1 MEVLTTNKVYCLD
14 PSIDQPPKNKQVW
27 CVSKYGVGRK
37 DIFNPEF
44 DIAWYPLPR
53 LTPELKKKLNG
64 NILV

>member
-14 PSIDQPPKNKQVW
+14 PSIDPPPKNKQVW

-64 NILV
+64 NNLK